1 MPAFQYTALNEKG
14 RQKRGV
20 LEGDN
25 ARQVRKQL
33 RELSLVPLSVEA
45 VSENEKT
52 ASSKHGGLTLK
63 QSISVAELALVTRQ
77 LATLVQ
83 AGLPLDDALTAVS
96 QQCDKARLKS
106 IILAIRAGVLEGKSL
121 AESFAEYPH
130 IFDSLYRSM
139 VAAGELSGKLDS
151 VLLRLA
157 DYTEQRHAIRQ
168 KTLLALL
175 YPTILSFVAIAVV
188 AGLLAFVVPQ
198 VVEQFVT
205 AGQELPT
212 STQILIAL
220 SDAVRNFWL
229 LALAIIII
237 LILTTKWALQKD
249 SLRFLIH
256 KKLLAIPALGKV
268 ILGVNT
274 ARFSR
279 TLSILISSSV
289 PLLDALK
296 ISGRV
301 LNNDCLRLAVAEA
314 ATKVQE
320 GASLNRA
327 LADTEY
333 FPPMMIHMIANGEKS
348 GELDDMLER
357 IADNQDREFEMLV
370 AMALGLFEPILI
382 LTMGGVV
389 LFIVIAILLPIFELN
404 TLVG

>member
-33 RELSLVPLSVEA
+33 RDLALVPISVDAVSVKEKSFQKQGGLSL
-45 VSENEKT
+45 KRT
-52 ASSKHGGLTLK
+52 
-63 QSISVAELALVTRQ
+63 ISVAELALVTRQ

-83 AGLPLDDALTAVS
+83 AGLPLDEALTAVS

-106 IILAIRAGVLEGKSL
+106 VVLAIRSGVLEGKSL

-139 VAAGELSGKLDS
+139 VAAGETSGSLGE
-151 VLLRLA
+151 VLIRLA

-168 KTLLALL
+168 KTQIALL
-175 YPTILSFVAIAVV
+175 YPTILSVVAIAVV
-188 AGLLAFVVPQ
+188 AGLLAFVVPN
-198 VVEQFVT
+198 VVEQFAT
-205 AGQELPT
+205 AGQDLPT
-212 STQILIAL
+212 ATQILIAL

-229 LALAIIII
+229 ITLVIIIV
-237 LILTTKWALQKD
+237 TTIAFKWALKQAE
-249 SLRFLIH
+249 LRLVIHTQLI
-256 KKLLAIPALGKV
+256 KLPAIGKV

-279 TLSILISSSV
+279 TLSILISSGV

-301 LNNDCLRLAVAEA
+301 LSNVCLQQAVAEA
-314 ATKVQE
+314 AERVQE
-320 GASLNRA
+320 GSSLNRA
-327 LADTEY
+327 LADTGY
-333 FPPMMIHMIANGEKS
+333 FPPMMLHMIANGEKS
-348 GELDDMLER
+348 GELDNMLER
-357 IADNQDREFEMLV
+357 IAVNQDREFEMLV
-370 AMALGLFEPILI
+370 AMALGLFEPLLI